1 MMQRSQACV
10 VHACAHSM
18 ENQKQLIKATI
29 IGPEEAKIVRNGFC
43 IAGAVMRSILSMYT
57 QTHRA
62 ASTGESMLARHP
74 AEMSRSQ
81 VIIGEAEV
89 KAETSH
95 LRVIRLGDGQRKYS
109 CKSARTAIR
118 SQKCSSS
125 SKARMPDISDRLHHL
140 LFGLV
145 EKNQALCLIFHD
157 IKTVTRF
164 VSVLLF
170 YLHVIMCV
178 STCECRRP

>member
-1 MMQRSQACV
+1 
-10 VHACAHSM
+10 
-18 ENQKQLIKATI
+18 
-29 IGPEEAKIVRNGFC
+29 
-43 IAGAVMRSILSMYT
+43 MRSILSMYT

-109 CKSARTAIR
+109 WKSARTAIR

-125 SKARMPDISDRLHHL
+125 SKARMSDISDRLHS
-140 LFGLV
+140 
-145 EKNQALCLIFHD
+145 ALWSCGKKSGSLSYF
-157 IKTVTRF
+157 
-164 VSVLLF
+164 
-170 YLHVIMCV
+170 
-178 STCECRRP
+178 P